1 MKQIPGDVVTICAW
15 CPGAHE
21 RMIKVI
27 AQGKMTSHGICP
39 SCKARMDDELDR
51 RPMMPQVTLLPTQKQ
66 FAALMW
72 SLAALGVFWIGL
84 LIYLMRT
91 K

>member
-1 MKQIPGDVVTICAW
+1 MTVICSW
-15 CPGAHE
+15 CSDAAFKTAE
-21 RMIKVI
+21 AV
-27 AQGKMTSHGICP
+27 AEGKPFTHGICP

-51 RPMMPQVTLLPTQKQ
+51 RPMMPPVALLPTQKQ